1 MKKTKRFSHHSI
13 LLAVLKK
20 LGRDRGFETG
30 KSNKTLKEF
39 KEKENYEI
47 RPDVVWEKDG
57 KIKCIFE
64 VDKGAYDKYPKT
76 IFGSMLGGIVL
87 SKYMKC
93 VFYEV
98 TFKN

>member
-57 KIKCIFE
+57 KIKCI
-64 VDKGAYDKYPKT
+64 
-76 IFGSMLGGIVL
+76 LGETDILQGLLLV
-87 SKYMKC
+87 MQG
-93 VFYEV
+93 
-98 TFKN
+98 